1 MSKKSKVLKAFLI
14 LAAAI
19 AICMYFS
26 RTIQTITT
34 PKVKLVTADVGR
46 IEQKVAVALSP
57 YFPVKTEITL
67 TKAKDYPITV
77 DKVYVKT
84 GLYVEKGDTILTAVI
99 NDYDKKEKELTDS
112 YAKKAQELIEL
123 DITNRKNSKQ
133 SMQNDLYD
141 DMIAKQD
148 ALSEAESMARLAAA
162 KEGLELSYDQSTWL
176 AKAQSAK
183 ASSEVTSLIRAAVTA
198 KQNFDQARQDFF
210 DSYENKKI
218 KVADDVFK
226 YIKSR
231 NALVK
236 ELQQLSD
243 DMVAL
248 QEAQQSMSVVTAS
261 SAGYVVG
268 LDLKSGDVY
277 SGDKILYTI
286 AKEEDKPVLRADV
299 TDLKKDVSEGAK
311 VEVKGD
317 YSTYRTKVSQIVN
330 DSDGRKYAEMEMT
343 DDILYAAGGM
353 SKLME
358 NGSID
363 AKIVFRS
370 RKNATIIP
378 ASALR
383 SEGGT
388 EYVFVAQYNYGG
400 VLSSSGMTA
409 KKTAVTVIDRSDT
422 QVSVEEDLGW
432 QQIIDKAD
440 RTVEDGKPVME
451 YTE

>member
-1 MSKKSKVLKAFLI
+1 M
-14 LAAAI
+14 
-19 AICMYFS
+19 
-26 RTIQTITT
+26 
-34 PKVKLVTADVGR
+34 
-46 IEQKVAVALSP
+46 E
-57 YFPVKTEITL
+57 
-67 TKAKDYPITV
+67 
-77 DKVYVKT
+77 
-84 GLYVEKGDTILTAVI
+84 
-99 NDYDKKEKELTDS
+99 
-112 YAKKAQELIEL
+112 
-123 DITNRKNSKQ
+123 
-133 SMQNDLYD
+133 
-141 DMIAKQD
+141 
-148 ALSEAESMARLAAA
+148 
-162 KEGLELSYDQSTWL
+162 
-176 AKAQSAK
+176 
-183 ASSEVTSLIRAAVTA
+183 
-198 KQNFDQARQDFF
+198 
-210 DSYENKKI
+210 
-218 KVADDVFK
+218 
-226 YIKSR
+226 
-231 NALVK
+231 
-236 ELQQLSD
+236 QLSD
-243 DMVAL
+243 SMVAL

-268 LDLKSGDVY
+268 LDIKSGDVY

-311 VEVKGD
+311 VEVQGD

>member
-99 NDYDKKEKELTDS
+99 NDYDKEEKELTDS

-148 ALSEAESMARLAAA
+148 ALSEAESKARLAAA

-226 YIKSR
+226 YIKNR

-236 ELQQLSD
+236 EMEQLSD
-243 DMVAL
+243 SMVAL

-268 LDLKSGDVY
+268 LDIK
-277 SGDKILYTI
+277 
-286 AKEEDKPVLRADV
+286 
-299 TDLKKDVSEGAK
+299 
-311 VEVKGD
+311 
-317 YSTYRTKVSQIVN
+317 
-330 DSDGRKYAEMEMT
+330 
-343 DDILYAAGGM
+343 
-353 SKLME
+353 
-358 NGSID
+358 
-363 AKIVFRS
+363 
-370 RKNATIIP
+370 
-378 ASALR
+378 
-383 SEGGT
+383 
-388 EYVFVAQYNYGG
+388 
-400 VLSSSGMTA
+400 
-409 KKTAVTVIDRSDT
+409 
-422 QVSVEEDLGW
+422 
-432 QQIIDKAD
+432 
-440 RTVEDGKPVME
+440 
-451 YTE
+451 

>member
-1 MSKKSKVLKAFLI
+1 
-14 LAAAI
+14 
-19 AICMYFS
+19 
-26 RTIQTITT
+26 
-34 PKVKLVTADVGR
+34 
-46 IEQKVAVALSP
+46 
-57 YFPVKTEITL
+57 
-67 TKAKDYPITV
+67 
-77 DKVYVKT
+77 
-84 GLYVEKGDTILTAVI
+84 
-99 NDYDKKEKELTDS
+99 
-112 YAKKAQELIEL
+112 
-123 DITNRKNSKQ
+123 
-133 SMQNDLYD
+133 MQNDLYD

-148 ALSEAESMARLAAA
+148 ALSEAESKARLAAA

-226 YIKSR
+226 YIKDR

-236 ELQQLSD
+236 EMEQLSD
-243 DMVAL
+243 SMVAL

-311 VEVKGD
+311 VEVQGD